1 MVSASAGNM
10 LASPAGCLLCLFEEL
25 EGVVRQGTAA
35 TTGSFTFIFMA
46 AAAAATTTS
55 GLWEA
60 MRLSEEFISYPRLSN
75 MWVKHSHCCD
85 IPRDY

>member
-10 LASPAGCLLCLFEEL
+10 LASPVGCLLCLFAEL

-46 AAAAATTTS
+46 AAATTTTS

-60 MRLSEEFISYPRLSN
+60 MRLSEEFIS
-75 MWVKHSHCCD
+75 
-85 IPRDY
+85 